1 MALTRVVLL
10 ALVLLGAMARAAAG
24 EAVSEQSVRAAMV
37 FNFIKFT
44 EWPAAANGDARIVI
58 CTSSGDPVQ
67 LAALAA
73 LNDRRVRGKPLA
85 VFAFDRH
92 ADCDVIYVDSRQRWN
107 DIRESRR
114 GGHAL
119 TIGGHGGFAANGGM
133 VEILLQ
139 DGKMRFD
146 INLPESRR
154 AGLRFYPQ
162 LLQLAR
168 RILE

>member
-1 MALTRVVLL
+1 MALKHVVLL
-10 ALVLLGAMARAAAG
+10 VLAWLGAMTCAAAS
-24 EAVSEQSVRAAMV
+24 EPVSEQSVRAAMV

-44 EWPAAANGDARIVI
+44 EWPEAANGDSEIVI
-58 CTSSGDPVQ
+58 CTSSGDPAQ
-67 LAALAA
+67 IAAMVA
-73 LNDRRVRGKPLA
+73 LNDRRVRGKRLA
-85 VFAFDRH
+85 VVAFDRH
-92 ADCDVIYVDSRQRWN
+92 IDCDVIYVDSRQRWN

-114 GGHAL
+114 GGHAM
-119 TIGGHGGFAANGGM
+119 TMGGHAGFAANGGM

-139 DGKMRFD
+139 DGKPRFD
-146 INLPESRR
+146 INLPEAKR